1 MEKNNFL
8 KTCPCCGFTWTS
20 REQFLADPDLDL
32 NGYQVNFKRLEGGMF
47 LFTHNIE
54 TCHSTMTIMME
65 EFRDLYS
72 GEIYEE
78 NKANSEE
85 CPRYCMHEGQLARC
99 DALCECAYVREIL
112 QIIKERLNKAKAVHQ
127 SSIKLP
133 QGKIA

>member
-1 MEKNNFL
+1 MEKNNIF
-8 KTCPCCGFTWTS
+8 KTCPCCGLTWGS
-20 REQFLADPDLDL
+20 REEFLADPDMDL
-32 NGYQVNFKRLEGGMF
+32 NGYQVNFKKLEGGMF

-72 GEIYEE
+72 GEVYEE

-112 QIIKERLNKAKAVHQ
+112 QIVKEQLNKAKAAYQ
-127 SSIKLP
+127 SPTKLP